1 MQNIFKSYAA
11 VFFITLGVFATGSA
25 VAADTKADE
34 AAIREIIDHWDQG
47 WAKFD
52 PTLASQ
58 DYADDADWT
67 NAFGISRK
75 GRPEI
80 FQFLEKI
87 YKSPQMTPRR
97 STPSQS
103 TIRFPRSD
111 IAVAASYRETVGQ
124 KTASGDVYP
133 TRKTR
138 DLRILARLPSTKAD
152 GGRWVIVSHLIADE
166 KETRP

>member
-1 MQNIFKSYAA
+1 MQTTFKLYAA
-11 VFFITLGVFATGSA
+11 IVVMALSIFIAEPVL
-25 VAADTKADE
+25 AADTKTDE
-34 AAIREIIDHWDQG
+34 AAIREIIARWDNG
-47 WAKFD
+47 WVNFD
-52 PTLASQ
+52 AAIASQ

-67 NAFGISRK
+67 NAFGLSRK

-80 FQFLEKI
+80 LQFLERL
-87 YKSPQMTPRR
+87 YKSPQITPRR

-103 TIRFPRSD
+103 VIRFPRPD

-124 KTASGDVYP
+124 KTASGGEYP

-138 DLRILARLPSTKAD
+138 DLRVLVRD
-152 GGRWVIVSHLIADE
+152 NGRWVIVSHLIADE